1 MVDKKIEKKIKAN
14 KEHIFLV
21 ENKGHI
27 FLVADKG
34 HIFLVADKEHIAAYM
49 LHIIFI

>member
-1 MVDKKIEKKIKAN
+1 MVDKKIEKNKAN

-49 LHIIFI
+49 LHIVFI

>member
-1 MVDKKIEKKIKAN
+1 MVDKKIEKKLRPIRN
-14 KEHIFLV
+14 TFFLV

-49 LHIIFI
+49 LHIVFI